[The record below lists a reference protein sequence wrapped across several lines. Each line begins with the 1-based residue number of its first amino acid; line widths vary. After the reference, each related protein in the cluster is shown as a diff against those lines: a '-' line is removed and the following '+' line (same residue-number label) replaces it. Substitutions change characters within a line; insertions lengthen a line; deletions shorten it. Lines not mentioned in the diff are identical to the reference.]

1 MIQGTCVEEA
11 HAHSGCVVTV
21 IVPVPPAAPIV
32 FGPDRETAH
41 LTGDGATAEVDVE
54 PQAVTATA
62 TVATTVVALR
72 MRRADCQRTDS
83 DLLLML
89 DRGLTDGRWNNIR
102 QVNTDGPS
110 IDGRVRSA

>member
-1 MIQGTCVEEA
+1 MIQGACVEEVQ
-11 HAHSGCVVTV
+11 AHSGCVVTV

-62 TVATTVVALR
+62 TAATIVASLR
-72 MRRADCQRTDS
+72 MRRADCQETDS
-83 DLLLML
+83 DLSLML
-89 DRGLTDGRWNNIR
+89 DSGLTEGHWNMR
-102 QVNTDGPS
+102 QGDTDGPS
-110 IDGRVRSA
+110 IGGRVRSA